1 MSSIFDII
9 NVPLGYLFKVIY
21 FLVKNYGVT
30 LILFTIITKL
40 ILFPL
45 TLKQQ
50 KSMKKTQA
58 LQPKLAKLQEKY
70 QFDKE
75 KLSQETMKLYQEA
88 GVNPMGGCL
97 PTLIQF
103 PILIALYNIIRK
115 PMTYVMTLSSDA
127 IMQIYEK
134 INGSAAASFSQINQI
149 DLANQMKNA
158 VDKVSEFVNANN
170 LINFEFF
177 GFNLSKT
184 PSLDFIANNL
194 HYALIPI
201 IAGLTTYLVSL
212 ISSKMSGN
220 STAQGD
226 NPAASSMKTMNVI
239 FPLMTTWFAIT
250 LPAGLGL
257 YWIIS
262 NLFQIAQ
269 MIIMNKYIK
278 VETPK
283 EEEAPHYRER
293 KKKKK

>member
-9 NVPLGYLFKVIY
+9 NVPLGYLFKGIY

-30 LILFTIITKL
+30 LILFTVITKL

-97 PTLIQF
+97 PLLIQF

-134 INGSAAASFSQINQI
+134 INGSAAASFSHINQI
-149 DLANQMKNA
+149 DLANQIKGSI
-158 VDKVSEFVNANN
+158 DKVSAFVNQDS
-170 LINFEFF
+170 LINFDFF
-177 GFNLSKT
+177 GFNLSQT
-184 PSLDFIANNL
+184 PSFDFIANNL

-201 IAGLTTYLVSL
+201 VAGLTTYLVSFL
-212 ISSKMSGN
+212 SSKMNGN
-220 STAQGD
+220 GANQD

-239 FPLMTTWFAIT
+239 FPLMTAWFAIT

-257 YWIIS
+257 YWIAS
-262 NLFQIAQ
+262 NLFQIVQ
-269 MIIMNKYIK
+269 MAILNNYIK
-278 VETPK
+278 VDAPVEET
-283 EEEAPHYRER
+283 APHYRER